1 MRLRIRRDSWSWRV
15 AAVVAIT
22 AGALGLTHALWPV
35 VRHTPFLL
43 SFAAAIVSSRV
54 AGRDGGFL
62 AVVIGLVGYLVFPPP
77 LPAEGFGSL
86 LVGFVVISGS
96 FSWLVARRYDIEAA
110 LRSSESRL
118 AEAQQLAHIGSWE
131 WNVLDG
137 TESWSDEV
145 YRIFG
150 VDRTSVTPSF
160 ETFSRFVHPDDH
172 QIVDRIVKKA
182 FADHQ
187 PFKCEHR
194 IVRPDGETRV
204 LHAQGRVVL
213 DDKGRVTRL
222 VGTAQDI
229 TERKAAEE
237 IVRRSEQRLQTI
249 IDAEPACVKLVA
261 LDGRLLEINRAG
273 LEIIGANAL
282 SDVVGQQVVD
292 LVHPDD
298 RSQYLELH
306 NTAVSGLAAR
316 GEYRVIGLKGGE
328 RWVDS
333 HAVPFETLTT
343 GRPERTV
350 LSVTSDVTERK
361 RLEDRLRH
369 AHQMEA
375 VGRLAGGVAHDF
387 NNLLTAITGF
397 TEMVSDTFEA
407 SDHRRADLAEIQ
419 KASVRAAVLTRQLL
433 AFSRR
438 QILQTKVFDL
448 NGLVSDIQKLLH
460 RTIGEDIQLV
470 MTFDP
475 ALEPVRADPS
485 QIEQVV
491 LNLAVNARDAMPKG
505 GQLRFVTEMV
515 DIDAVA
521 AERRTPMRP
530 GRYVRL
536 TVTDTGTG
544 MSPDVQRRIFEPFFT
559 TKERHRGTGLGL
571 ATVYGI
577 VKQSGGYIWVTSEVA
592 VGTSFE
598 VYLPAVQAAVERL
611 VRVEEPSAA
620 RGGTETILLAEDDGA
635 VRRLAGVAL
644 RHYGYTVL
652 EARDGEEAL
661 QLARSS
667 PHREIQLLIT
677 DVVMPGLS
685 GRDLAAQLAAE
696 RPEMRVVYTSGYA
709 EAVTLRTGLEH
720 GVPVLA
726 KPFLPKELLQRV
738 RESLDGPVTSV
749 DEDRPVDE
757 WISSP
762 DGARSA
768 EHHEVPSSALS
779 RLSSNTVD

>member
-1 MRLRIRRDSWSWRV
+1 MHARRNSWTWRI
-15 AAVVAIT
+15 AVVVALT
-22 AGALGLTHALWPV
+22 AGALALTHALWPLV
-35 VRHTPFLL
+35 QHTPFIFG
-43 SFAAAIVSSRV
+43 FAAAAVSSRV
-54 AGRDGGFL
+54 AGKQGGFL
-62 AVVIGLVGYLVFPPP
+62 AVAIGLVGYLALPPP
-77 LPAEGFGSL
+77 LPAEGLGSL
-86 LVGFVVISGS
+86 VVGFVVISGS
-96 FSWLVARRYDIEAA
+96 FSWLLAHRYDIEGA

-131 WNVLDG
+131 RNELDG

-150 VDRTSVTPSF
+150 VSRTSVTPSF
-160 ETFSRFVHPDDH
+160 ETFSRFAHREDH
-172 QIVDRIVKKA
+172 QIVDRLVKKA
-182 FADHQ
+182 LADHQ
-187 PFKCEHR
+187 PFECEQR

-204 LHAQGRVVL
+204 VHVRGRVVV

-222 VGTAQDI
+222 IGTAQDI

-237 IVRRSEQRLQTI
+237 IVRRSEERLQTI

-273 LEIIGANAL
+273 LEIVGADAL
-282 SDVVGQQVVD
+282 SEVLGHQVVD

-298 RSQYLELH
+298 RGTYVELH

-316 GEYRVIGLKGGE
+316 GEFRVIGLKGSE

-333 HAVPFETLTT
+333 HVVPFETIST
-343 GRPERTV
+343 GPPERAV

-397 TEMVSDTFEA
+397 TEMVAETLDA
-407 SDHRRADLAEIQ
+407 SDRRRADLAEIQ

-433 AFSRR
+433 AYSRR

-460 RTIGEDIQLV
+460 RTIGEDIQLL

-485 QIEQVV
+485 QIEQVL

-505 GQLRFVTEMV
+505 GQLRFITEMV
-515 DIDAVA
+515 EVDAVA
-521 AERRTPMRP
+521 AERRAPMPP

-544 MSPDVQRRIFEPFFT
+544 MPPEVQRHIFEPFFT
-559 TKERHRGTGLGL
+559 TKERHKGTGLGL

-592 VGTSFE
+592 GGTSFE
-598 VYLPAVQAAVERL
+598 IYLPAVHAAVERL
-611 VRVEEPSAA
+611 VRVEEPATA
-620 RGGTETILLAEDDGA
+620 RGGTETVLVAEDDGA
-635 VRRLAGVAL
+635 VRRLTGVAL
-644 RHYGYTVL
+644 GHYGYTVI

-661 QLARSS
+661 LLARSN
-667 PHREIQLLIT
+667 PDREIHLLIT

-685 GRDLAAQLAAE
+685 GRDLAVQLAAE
-696 RPEMRVVYTSGYA
+696 RPEMRVLYTSGYA
-709 EAVTLRTGLEH
+709 EAVTIRTGLEH

-738 RESLDGPVTSV
+738 RDSLDSPLSSV
-749 DEDRPVDE
+749 DEERPVDQ

-768 EHHEVPSSALS
+768 EHHETPSSALS
-779 RLSSNTVD
+779 TLSSNAVD